1 MSYHP
6 TALFRIAR
14 LLPVVCFLIAGLS
27 NLYAGTN
34 EWPAYMHDAERS
46 GRTSASLPNELTH
59 LWTDHTTGV
68 PSPAWPTNDRQ
79 TEDRVNQPIVLQDK
93 VIFGDS
99 NSGRV
104 LAFSITEC
112 RLLWTFATEGP
123 IRFAPVAW
131 RDRIFV
137 ASDDGYLYALDADD
151 GDLLWKQRG
160 GPDDRLIL
168 GNERLISKWPARGGP
183 ALVETDDRAIV
194 YFAAGIWPSDGIY
207 LYALDAASGD
217 ILWQNTDSGYI
228 NMPQPHGGA
237 VAESGISAQG
247 YLVASNDRLLVPTGR
262 AVPAALDRNDGTF
275 EYFHLQQFGQNGGS
289 AAMAYGPAFFNGGGA
304 YRLDDGQRILSIG
317 TGPLAATENGCVRAS
332 GTTIES
338 YDLETTMTYD
348 RLSQPVESLAA
359 NKLWTKTFS
368 APCVS
373 LITAGDHIIAGCK
386 GSVELLDVES
396 GEMLK
401 SFPVE
406 GAAYG
411 LAATDQGLAVS
422 TDAGAVSFFGVKTRN
437 GSFQHRQ
444 TWRFHENAASAAETQ
459 QAQDAAKAILDR
471 TKISDGYCV
480 DLDCGDGWL
489 AIQLAMQ
496 SNLHI
501 CCFSDDPQNIAAA
514 KARIQAAG
522 LLGSRISLYL
532 RSPSS
537 TGAPAMF
544 ADLVVSKSSISSSET
559 LNISEELLTEARR
572 LQRPYGGMICL
583 GNPLSE
589 NAIIEERGE
598 LPDAGSWT
606 HQYADPANTV
616 CSGDEIVRGR
626 LTMNWFRDI
635 DFPTP
640 SRHGRGPSPLYEDGL
655 LIYEGLDGLIA
666 VNAYNGRELW
676 RYDIPGILKPY
687 DGDELMGL
695 AGTGAD
701 YCMGDGSVFVAH
713 ENRCH
718 QLDAATGELVAEFLT
733 PPRQNDDTAPWGYLA
748 YQNGTL
754 YGSLATPEHI
764 VTYRYVDSSGDMSQ
778 LLTESSALFAYDV
791 ETSELLWRYDAKD
804 SIRHNAIAIAGET
817 LFLIDRP
824 LALYDREKRPTEKE
838 HPLGLLKAL
847 NVATG
852 ETRWA
857 VEEEVF
863 GTTLAVAAEQSVLL
877 MGYQPTRFRLD
888 SELGGRLA
896 GFNTTSGERLWDI
909 DAAYE
914 SRLMLIGDAV
924 YGQGGA
930 WNISSGE
937 PVPFDF
943 QRSYGCGIL
952 ASGAHM
958 LVFRSA
964 TLGYYDLSGAQQTE
978 NFGGIRPGCWINAI
992 PAGGLVLVPDAT
1004 AGCKC
1009 SYLTTA
1015 WFALAPE

>member
-1 MSYHP
+1 MSRQ
-6 TALFRIAR
+6 TSVSFSINGFFLAACLS
-14 LLPVVCFLIAGLS
+14 VVGLTNLHGDTS
-27 NLYAGTN
+27 N
-34 EWPAYMHDAERS
+34 WPAYMHDAERS
-46 GRTSASLPNELTH
+46 GRTSATLPDELTL
-59 LWTDHTTGV
+59 LWTDHTTGS
-68 PSPAWPTNDRQ
+68 PAPAWPTNDRQ
-79 TEDRVNQPIVLQDK
+79 IEDRVNQPILLRDK

-99 NSGRV
+99 NSGQV
-104 LAFSITEC
+104 FAFSMTEC
-112 RLLWTFATEGP
+112 RLLWTFSTEGP
-123 IRFAPVAW
+123 IRYAPVAW
-131 RDRIFV
+131 QDRLFI
-137 ASDDGYLYALDADD
+137 ASDDGFLYAIDSED
-151 GDLLWKQRG
+151 GSLLWKQRG

-183 ALVETDDRAIV
+183 ALVEEDGRAIV

-217 ILWQNTDSGYI
+217 ILWQNDDSGYI

-262 AVPAALDRNDGTF
+262 AVPAALDRIDGSF
-275 EYFHLQQFGQNGGS
+275 QYFHLQQFGQNGGS

-304 YRLDDGQRILSIG
+304 YRLDDGQRILSVG
-317 TGPLAATENGCVRAS
+317 VGPLAATENGVVRAS

-338 YDLETTMTYD
+338 YALETTSAAD
-348 RLSQPVESLAA
+348 RLGQPVESLAA
-359 NKLWTKTFS
+359 TKLWTRTLD
-368 APCVS
+368 APCVA
-373 LITAGDHIIAGCK
+373 LITAGDHIIAGCE
-386 GSVELLDVES
+386 GTVELLDAES
-396 GEMLK
+396 GETLQ
-401 SFPVE
+401 SFPIE

-411 LAATDQGLAVS
+411 LAATEQGLAAS
-422 TDAGAVSFFGVKTRN
+422 SDTGAVSFYGVKTVN

-444 TWRFHENAASAAETQ
+444 TWRFYEPTSSAVAANLV
-459 QAQDAAKAILDR
+459 QDAAKAILDR
-471 TKISDGYCV
+471 TNVTEGYCV
-480 DLDCGDGWL
+480 DLDCGDGRL
-489 AIQLAMQ
+489 ALELSKQ
-496 SNLHI
+496 SDLYI
-501 CCFSDDPQNIAAA
+501 CAFTDDAQALSAA
-514 KARIQAAG
+514 RNRLRTAG
-522 LLGSRISLYL
+522 ILGSRVSLHL
-532 RSPSS
+532 RNPMA
-537 TGAPAMF
+537 TRAPASF
-544 ADLVVSKSSISSSET
+544 ANLVVSGASIAQDSSF
-559 LNISEELLTEARR
+559 NISEDLIAEARR
-572 LQRPYGGMICL
+572 LQRPYGGTICIRSSTSYSAFFDQR
-583 GNPLSE
+583 GPLK
-589 NAIIEERGE
+589 N
-598 LPDAGSWT
+598 AGSWT

-640 SRHGRGPSPLYEDGL
+640 SRHGRGPSPLYEDGR
-655 LIYEGLDGLIA
+655 LIYEGLDGIIA
-666 VNAYNGRELW
+666 VDAYNGRELW
-676 RYDIPGILKPY
+676 RYDIPDILKPY

-701 YCMGDGSVFVAH
+701 YCMGDGFVFVAH
-713 ENRCH
+713 ENRCL

-733 PPRQNDDTAPWGYLA
+733 PPRQNGDDVPWGYLA

-754 YGSLATPEHI
+754 FGSLATPEHV
-764 VTYRYVDSSGDMSQ
+764 VTYRYVASTGDMSQ

-791 ETSELLWRYDAKD
+791 ATSDLLWRYDADD
-804 SIRHNAIAIAGET
+804 SIRHNAVAIAGET
-817 LFLIDRP
+817 LFLIDRS
-824 LALYDREKRPTEKE
+824 LALYDREKRPTAKE
-838 HPLGLLKAL
+838 HPSGVLKAL
-847 NVATG
+847 NVVTG
-852 ETRWA
+852 ETQWQ
-857 VEEEVF
+857 VEDDVF
-863 GTTLAVAAEQSVLL
+863 GTTLAVAAEQNVLL

-924 YGQGGA
+924 YAQGGA
-930 WNISSGE
+930 WNITSGE

-943 QRSYGCGIL
+943 ERSYGCGIL

-964 TLGYYDLSGAQQTE
+964 TLGYYDLSGERRTN

-992 PAGGLVLVPDAT
+992 PVGGLVLVPDAT